1 VRFTRHGAAGGN
13 TGPEGQKDKDK
24 MKKYQLYSEWR
35 SVTRIG
41 VDLKD
46 ALLRGKTLKT
56 PAVYKQGMKVDDG
69 KALAISEIHS
79 VGDPDYKR
87 GSDTVVS
94 AIVEF
99 ADGTIKAV
107 DCKEVSLYA

>member
-1 VRFTRHGAAGGN
+1 
-13 TGPEGQKDKDK
+13 

-41 VDLKD
+41 ADLKD

-56 PAVYKQGMKVDDG
+56 PAVYEQGKKVDDG
-69 KALAISEIHS
+69 ETLTIAKVHS
-79 VGDPDYKR
+79 VGEPDYKR
-87 GSDTVVS
+87 GSDTVVT

-99 ADGTIKAV
+99 ADDKIKAI